1 MIIAAKDS
9 KVIDKVYQKLAQ
21 FFEVKDLRETH
32 SFLGHSIIRDRAQ
45 RTVTI
50 SQTPFIKKVLEKKGW
65 KDVSPVSTPIQDG
78 ITYPI
83 ETEVTEEVRTAYQED
98 LGSAQ

>member
-21 FFEVKDLRETH
+21 FFEVKDLGETH

-45 RTVTI
+45 N
-50 SQTPFIKKVLEKKGW
+50 GN
-65 KDVSPVSTPIQDG
+65 D
-78 ITYPI
+78 
-83 ETEVTEEVRTAYQED
+83 
-98 LGSAQ
+98 